1 MEVPE
6 RALIAL
12 VGVVVV
18 VVVALLAV
26 AYAKICS
33 HVLKPFKKYKIALI
47 QSILHT

>member
-26 AYAKICS
+26 AKICS